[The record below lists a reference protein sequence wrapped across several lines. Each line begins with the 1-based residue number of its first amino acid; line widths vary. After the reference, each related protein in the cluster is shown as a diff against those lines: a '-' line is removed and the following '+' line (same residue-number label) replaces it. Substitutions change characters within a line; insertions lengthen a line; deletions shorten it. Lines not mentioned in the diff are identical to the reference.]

1 MIYPTAY
8 ITRFNT
14 KYKMIIDSS
23 RMESINSEANNKADF
38 KIYLDGSGQD
48 NGIGSAA
55 ILYKKGRMG

>member
-38 KIYLDGSGQD
+38 KIYLDGTGQD
-48 NGIGSAA
+48 N
-55 ILYKKGRMG
+55 